1 MNAVSDIL
9 MPPKLQFFCFIVGI
23 MQLFLTKYRS
33 DKPMIP
39 YLYSNILELIKKLM
53 QLTVKPDLSQKCE
66 RYLDFR
72 QIDLDDK
79 ESVTKCKYMSIGFAA
94 RQSIQELRKND
105 EIRNSDV
112 VALLSELTKFIVTF
126 LKKLFEKSPAGF
138 NFVKNAS
145 ISNPHTSRNERVAV
159 VQRQAL
165 IQTFYASSNWML
177 LPFVKI
183 IQRFILNAKHLKKE
197 LKRRGGKIFGALF
210 KNSALFGQYQMLP

>member
-23 MQLFLTKYRS
+23 MQLFLTKYQS

-66 RYLDFR
+66 SYLDFR

-112 VALLSELTKFIVTF
+112 VALLSKSTKFIVTF

-138 NFVKNAS
+138 NVAKNAS
-145 ISNPHTSRNERVAV
+145 IFNSHTLRSEKVAV
-159 VQRQAL
+159 VQRRM
-165 IQTFYASSNWML
+165 NL
-177 LPFVKI
+177 LLTHLEKQKI
-183 IQRFILNAKHLKKE
+183 LLTEQCDKMTEIID
-197 LKRRGGKIFGALF
+197 
-210 KNSALFGQYQMLP
+210 

>member
-23 MQLFLTKYRS
+23 MQLFLTKYQS

-66 RYLDFR
+66 SYLDFR

-145 ISNPHTSRNERVAV
+145 ISNPHTLRNERVAV

-177 LPFVKI
+177 PPFVKI
-183 IQRFILNAKHLKKE
+183 IQRFILNAKHLKKG
-197 LKRRGGKIFGALF
+197 LNRGGGKIFG
-210 KNSALFGQYQMLP
+210 ALFGQYQMLP